1 MGARMKKKISLKLN
15 MILHHW
21 LFWLGIF
28 TFIGIIL
35 RSLPSIFNAAWGV
48 DFGIYYGLTNSF
60 IESKE
65 LITSYNGWGLSY
77 NYFPVLYAITGFV
90 HWVTGIE
97 VIALMPRIAPVIGG
111 LTIPIFYFI
120 TKELTKNKRISL
132 LAAGLLSVSTFHV
145 YQTSHAAPLT
155 VGHFFMMLSMYLF
168 IKYIKN
174 QKYLLPLGI
183 STVLLIL
190 SHHFTTYFFLI
201 SITFMMFYYTADQKI
216 LSKHILHILFYVGFA
231 ATIAFSYWGF
241 IATPVY
247 HYFMTIS
254 FLSAP
259 IIIAIFYAFIFF
271 GVLSISVLKKYK
283 KSLIPKIQMP
293 TLSKERKLILIISL
307 LCIAAVITIFT
318 GIPGVYIPM
327 TPLAI
332 LYSIPMIVL
341 IGFALSGISSLESIS
356 GNLLIKGWIIAI
368 GLSFI
373 YSICSGTLLPDRHL
387 EYLIVP
393 LCIPAALTLNEFIE
407 EYREIKIKNLI
418 NTYTQPMLSKHR
430 KKKIALFVSIFILFI
445 TNMITAYPTIDALN
459 SIDERVSDP
468 CINSLEWMKGNISN
482 TSVIASDHRISMLV
496 WAEGLDITYGNI
508 NETWEAD
515 NISDC
520 IDEILKLNISY
531 VIIDDIMRENVI
543 NVDVGKYYHFTN
555 QSYDKFKKEPF
566 ELVYRNATI
575 NNQNIETHWIEIYK
589 LNRSF
594 LPAI

>member
-1 MGARMKKKISLKLN
+1 MKKKISINIK
-15 MILHHW
+15 MIVHHW

-35 RSLPSIFNAAWGV
+35 RSLPTFFNAAWGA
-48 DFGIYYGLTNSF
+48 DFGIYYGLTNSL
-60 IESKE
+60 IGSKE

-90 HWVTGIE
+90 HWITGIE
-97 VIALMPRIAPVIGG
+97 VITLMPRIAPIIGG

-120 TKELTKNKRISL
+120 TKELTKNQRISL

-155 VGHFFMMLSMYLF
+155 IGHFFMMLSMYLF

-174 QKYLLPLGI
+174 QKYLLPLSI

-201 SITFMMFYYTADQKI
+201 SITFMLFYYTADHKA
-216 LSKHILHILFYVGFA
+216 LSKHILHILFFVGFA

-247 HYFMTIS
+247 NYFMTIS
-254 FLSAP
+254 FLTAP
-259 IIIAIFYAFIFF
+259 IIIAIFYAFIFL
-271 GVLSISVLKKYK
+271 GVLLISVLKKYK
-283 KSLIPKIQMP
+283 KSFIPKIEIP
-293 TLSKERKLILIISL
+293 KLSKERKIIFIIIFIS
-307 LCIAAVITIFT
+307 IAACISIFT
-318 GIPGVYIPM
+318 GIPGVYIKL

-341 IGFALSGISSLESIS
+341 FGFAISGISSLNSIS
-356 GNLLIKGWIIAI
+356 GKPLLKGWIIAI

-418 NTYTQPMLSKHR
+418 NTYTQPMLLKHR
-430 KKKIALFVSIFILFI
+430 KKKIVLFVSIFILFV
-445 TNMITAYPTIDALN
+445 TNMITAYPTINALN

-468 CINSLEWMKGNISN
+468 CINSLDWMKGNISN
-482 TSVIASDHRISMLV
+482 ASVIASDHRISMLV
-496 WAEGLDITYGNI
+496 WAEGFGITYGNI
-508 NETWEAD
+508 NETWEA
-515 NISDC
+515 NNLSDC
-520 IDEILKLNISY
+520 LDEIIKLNISY
-531 VIIDDIMRENVI
+531 IIIDDIMRDNVI

-555 QSYDKFKKEPF
+555 QSYDKFKTEPF

-589 LNRSF
+589 INRSL
-594 LPAI
+594 LPAV